1 MFLKPFLAKT
11 FFCLREKEVTV
22 FKFSSILGLVLAT
35 SAAHSEAKAPWFGS
49 EAAAAEQV
57 AAETLPLKTLNFVVN
72 RDCTIYSCSSLVK
85 IAMPSKNSVTNP

>member
-11 FFCLREKEVTV
+11 FFCLREKEVSV
-22 FKFSSILGLVLAT
+22 FKFCSILGLVLAT
-35 SAAHSEAKAPWFGS
+35 SAAHSEAQAPWFGS

-72 RDCTIYSCSSLVK
+72 RDCAIYSCSALVN
-85 IAMPSKNSVTNP
+85 IAMPLENSAANP